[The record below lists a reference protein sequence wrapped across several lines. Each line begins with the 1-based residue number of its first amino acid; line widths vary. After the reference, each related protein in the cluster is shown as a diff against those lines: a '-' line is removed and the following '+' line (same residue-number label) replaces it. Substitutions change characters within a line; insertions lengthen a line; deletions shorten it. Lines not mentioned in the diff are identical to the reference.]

1 MAHQHEQ
8 KFFQIAT
15 LKMFGVLV
23 EAGILGE
30 HPGQQRV
37 QIFLVY
43 RRNAAHEGMQLQPL
57 PGYGSEA
64 VGRPVR

>member
-1 MAHQHEQ
+1 MPHQHEQ

-15 LKMFGVLV
+15 LKMLGVAV
-23 EAGILGE
+23 EPGILGE

-43 RRNAAHEGMQLQPL
+43 RRNAAHEGMQL
-57 PGYGSEA
+57 
-64 VGRPVR
+64 